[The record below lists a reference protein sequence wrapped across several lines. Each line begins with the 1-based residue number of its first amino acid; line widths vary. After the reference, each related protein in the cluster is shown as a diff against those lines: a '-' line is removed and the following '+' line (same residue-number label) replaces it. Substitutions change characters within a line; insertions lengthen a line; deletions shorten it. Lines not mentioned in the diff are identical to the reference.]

1 MLRLFLKKRFFL
13 AALAV
18 FATFYF
24 YGANYET
31 PVLMYHHVEPDA
43 VDSSLQVSPLTF
55 TRQMEFL
62 KIHGYRVIPLEELA
76 HLLKSGDKIP
86 PKTLAITFDDGNLD
100 NFKYAFPI
108 LKKMEFP
115 ATIFMI
121 TRNIGEKG
129 SLSEEDLRILD
140 ESGIAIG
147 SHTVNHAFLPD
158 LRNREEILFELD
170 ESKKRLE
177 SVLGHPVTLFS
188 YPAGGIT
195 VESKALA
202 EALGYEGAVT
212 TNYGENRRDPYA
224 IHRVKVTEGRGAL
237 FGFWLKTTGI
247 YHLGKK
253 RIPLR
258 A

>member
-1 MLRLFLKKRFFL
+1 MLAIF
-13 AALAV
+13 AA
-18 FATFYF
+18 FYF

-43 VDSSLQVSPLTF
+43 ADSGLNVSPLTF

-62 KIHGYRVIPLEELA
+62 KVHGYRVISLEELVR
-76 HLLKSGDKIP
+76 LLKSGGKVP
-86 PKTLAITFDDGNLD
+86 PKTVVITFDDGYLD

-108 LKKMEFP
+108 LKKMDFT

-140 ESGIAIG
+140 ESGISIG
-147 SHTVNHAFLPD
+147 SHTVNHVFLPE
-158 LRNREEILFELD
+158 LRNKEELLFELD
-170 ESKKRLE
+170 ESKKKLE
-177 SVLGHPVTLFS
+177 SVLGHAVMLLS
-188 YPAGGIT
+188 YPAGGVT

-212 TNYGENRRDPYA
+212 TNYGEDRGDPYGV
-224 IHRVKVTEGRGAL
+224 HRVKITEGRGGL
-237 FGFWLKTTGI
+237 FGFWLKTTGL
-247 YHLGKK
+247 YHVGKK
-253 RIPLR
+253 RIPVR
-258 A
+258 P